1 MNKNINMEMD
11 INQLIQ
17 ENEGLVYYT
26 INRFFLQTVQE
37 YNIKEDLAQVGM
49 MALYKAIQTYE
60 VGRTEFSTYAVRV
73 IKSKMINFLQN
84 DLYKYISKGGEKA
97 MHNNE
102 GLDEDSEK
110 MRDRTMGRMDD
121 DTEVNANELLD
132 FIKKYKDERAYKIVC
147 LLSEGYTYEEIG
159 DMLDLSKQRIN
170 QIITKLRKHLI
181 DNKDK
186 LHLGD
191 YDINNNETNKIDNK
205 PIIAYNED
213 EGIEFEYDNYIIACE
228 ELKCDK
234 YYVKR
239 SLLNKKTNIYSTSK
253 VLNVKIYFKLK

>member
-11 INQLIQ
+11 INELIK

-84 DLYKYISKGGEKA
+84 DLYKYVAKGGEKSI
-97 MHNNE
+97 HNNE

-110 MRDRTMGRMDD
+110 MRDRTVGRFDD

-132 FIKKYKDERAYKIVC
+132 YIKDYKDERAYKIVC

-159 DMLDLSKQRIN
+159 NILNLSKQRIN

-228 ELKCDK
+228 ELECDK

>member
-11 INQLIQ
+11 INELIK

-110 MRDRTMGRMDD
+110 MRDRTVGRFDD

-132 FIKKYKDERAYKIVC
+132 YIKDYKDERAYKIVC

-253 VLNVKIYFKLK
+253 VLNVKIYFKFK

>member
-1 MNKNINMEMD
+1 MENVKNMNMEKD

-17 ENEGLVYYT
+17 ENEGLIHYT
-26 INRFFLQTVQE
+26 LKRYFYTTTSEFDIYEDMVQ
-37 YNIKEDLAQVGM
+37 IGRI
-49 MALYKAIQTYE
+49 ALYKAIQTYE
-60 VGRTEFSTYAVRV
+60 VGRTEFSTYAVKV
-73 IKSKMINFLQN
+73 IKSKLINFVQN
-84 DLYKYISKGGEKA
+84 DLYKNFSKGGLNKV
-97 MHNNE
+97 HDTE
-102 GLDEDSEK
+102 GIDDDK
-110 MRDRTMGRMDD
+110 MRERTVGRFDD
-121 DTEVNANELLD
+121 HSNVETSELLD
-132 FIKKYKDERAYKIVC
+132 YIKDFKDERAYKIVC

-159 DMLDLSKQRIN
+159 SILNLSKQRIN

>member
-11 INQLIQ
+11 INELIK

-26 INRFFLQTVQE
+26 MNKFFLNTIQE

-110 MRDRTMGRMDD
+110 MRDRTVGRFDD

-132 FIKKYKDERAYKIVC
+132 YIKDYKDERAYKIVC

-159 DMLDLSKQRIN
+159 SILNLSKQRIN

-228 ELKCDK
+228 ELECDK

-253 VLNVKIYFKLK
+253 VLKVKIYFKFK

>member
-1 MNKNINMEMD
+1 MEGVNVKNINEM
-11 INQLIQ
+11 IQ
-17 ENEGLVYYT
+17 ENEGLIHYT
-26 INRFFLQTVQE
+26 LKRYFYTTTSEFDI
-37 YNIKEDLAQVGM
+37 YEDMVQVGRI
-49 MALYKAIQTYE
+49 ALYKAIETYDE
-60 VGRTEFSTYAVRV
+60 TRTEFSTYAVKV
-73 IKSKMINFLQN
+73 IKSKLINFVQN
-84 DLYKYISKGGEKA
+84 DLYKNFSKGGLNKV
-97 MHNNE
+97 HDTE
-102 GLDEDSEK
+102 GI
-110 MRDRTMGRMDD
+110 DD
-121 DTEVNANELLD
+121 DKVRERIVGRFDDHSNVETGELLD
-132 FIKKYKDERAYKIVC
+132 YIKNFKDERAYKIVC

-159 DMLDLSKQRIN
+159 SILNLSKQRIN

-186 LHLGD
+186 LQLGD
-191 YDINNNETNKIDNK
+191 YDINNNETDKIDNK

>member
-1 MNKNINMEMD
+1 MESVNVKNINEM
-11 INQLIQ
+11 IK
-17 ENEGLVYYT
+17 ENEGLIHYT
-26 INRFFLQTVQE
+26 LKRYFYTTTSEFDI
-37 YNIKEDLAQVGM
+37 YEDMVQVGRI
-49 MALYKAIQTYE
+49 ALYKAIETYDE
-60 VGRTEFSTYAVRV
+60 TRTEFSTYAVKV
-73 IKSKMINFLQN
+73 IKSKLINFVQN
-84 DLYKYISKGGEKA
+84 DLYKNFSKGGLNKV
-97 MHNNE
+97 HDTE
-102 GLDEDSEK
+102 GI
-110 MRDRTMGRMDD
+110 DD
-121 DTEVNANELLD
+121 DKVRERIVGRFDDHSNVETNELLD
-132 FIKKYKDERAYKIVC
+132 YIKDYKDERAYKIVC

-159 DMLDLSKQRIN
+159 NILDLSKQRIN

-191 YDINNNETNKIDNK
+191 YDISNNETNKIDNK

-213 EGIEFEYDNYIIACE
+213 EGIEFEYDNYIIACD

-253 VLNVKIYFKLK
+253 VLDVKIYFKLK

>member
-84 DLYKYISKGGEKA
+84 DLYKYVAKGGEKPI
-97 MHNNE
+97 HNNE

-110 MRDRTMGRMDD
+110 MRDRTVGRFDD

-132 FIKKYKDERAYKIVC
+132 YIKDYKDERAYKIVC

-159 DMLDLSKQRIN
+159 SILNLSKQRIN

-213 EGIEFEYDNYIIACE
+213 EGIEFEYDNYIKACE
-228 ELKCDK
+228 ELECDK

-253 VLNVKIYFKLK
+253 VLDVKIYFKFK

>member
-110 MRDRTMGRMDD
+110 MRDRTVGRFDD

-132 FIKKYKDERAYKIVC
+132 YIKDYKDERAYKIVC

-159 DMLDLSKQRIN
+159 SILNLSKQRIN

-186 LHLGD
+186 LYLGD
-191 YDINNNETNKIDNK
+191 YDINNNETDKIDNK

-228 ELKCDK
+228 ELECDK

-253 VLNVKIYFKLK
+253 VLKIKIYFKFK

>member
-1 MNKNINMEMD
+1 MENVNVKD
-11 INQLIQ
+11 INEMIKD
-17 ENEGLVYYT
+17 NEGLIYYT
-26 INRFFLQTVQE
+26 LQRYFYATTSE
-37 YNIKEDLAQVGM
+37 YDIKEDMVQVGR

-60 VGRTEFSTYAVRV
+60 VGRTEFSTYAVKV

-84 DLYKYISKGGEKA
+84 DLYKYVSKGGLNKV
-97 MHNNE
+97 HDTE
-102 GLDEDSEK
+102 GIDDDK
-110 MRDRTMGRMDD
+110 MRERTVGRFDD
-121 DTEVNANELLD
+121 HSNVETSELLD
-132 FIKKYKDERAYKIVC
+132 YIKGFKDERAYKIVC

-159 DMLDLSKQRIN
+159 SILNLSKQRIN

-205 PIIAYNED
+205 PIIAYNDE
-213 EGIEFEYDNYIIACE
+213 EGIEFEFESYKDACE
-228 ELKCDK
+228 ELGCDK

-239 SLLNKKTNIYSTSK
+239 SLLNRKTNIYSTSK

>member
-1 MNKNINMEMD
+1 MENIKNMEMD
-11 INQLIQ
+11 INELIK
-17 ENEGLVYYT
+17 ENEGLIYYT
-26 INRFFLQTVQE
+26 MNRYFYTTTSEFD
-37 YNIKEDLAQVGM
+37 IKEDMIQVGRI
-49 MALYKAIQTYE
+49 ALYKAIQTYDE
-60 VGRTEFSTYAVRV
+60 DRTEFSTYAVRV

-84 DLYKYISKGGEKA
+84 DLYKYVSKGGLKSI
-97 MHNNE
+97 HNNE

-110 MRDRTMGRMDD
+110 MRDRNMGRMDD

-213 EGIEFEYDNYIIACE
+213 EGIEFEYDNYIKACE
-228 ELKCDK
+228 ELECDK

>member
-84 DLYKYISKGGEKA
+84 DLYKYVAKGGLNKV
-97 MHNNE
+97 HDTE
-102 GLDEDSEK
+102 GI
-110 MRDRTMGRMDD
+110 DD
-121 DTEVNANELLD
+121 DKVRERIVGRFDDHSNVETSELLD
-132 FIKKYKDERAYKIVC
+132 YIKDYKDERAYKIVC
-147 LLSEGYTYEEIG
+147 LLSEGYTYE
-159 DMLDLSKQRIN
+159 RF
-170 QIITKLRKHLI
+170 
-181 DNKDK
+181 
-186 LHLGD
+186 
-191 YDINNNETNKIDNK
+191 
-205 PIIAYNED
+205 A
-213 EGIEFEYDNYIIACE
+213 
-228 ELKCDK
+228 
-234 YYVKR
+234 
-239 SLLNKKTNIYSTSK
+239 NIYIR
-253 VLNVKIYFKLK
+253 N

>member
-1 MNKNINMEMD
+1 MENVNVKD
-11 INQLIQ
+11 INEIIKD
-17 ENEGLVYYT
+17 NEGLIYYT
-26 INRFFLQTVQE
+26 LQRYFYATTSE
-37 YNIKEDLAQVGM
+37 YDIKEDMVQVGR

-97 MHNNE
+97 VHNNE

-110 MRDRTMGRMDD
+110 MRDRTVGRFDD

-213 EGIEFEYDNYIIACE
+213 EGIEFEYSNYIIACE
-228 ELKCDK
+228 ELECDK

>member
-110 MRDRTMGRMDD
+110 MRDRTVGRFDD

-132 FIKKYKDERAYKIVC
+132 YIKDYKDERAYRIVC
-147 LLSEGYTYEEIG
+147 LLNEGYTYEEIG
-159 DMLDLSKQRIN
+159 DIIGLSKQRIN
-170 QIITKLRKHLI
+170 QIIVKLRKYL
-181 DNKDK
+181 
-186 LHLGD
+186 
-191 YDINNNETNKIDNK
+191 INNNETNKIDNK
-205 PIIAYNED
+205 SIIAYNEE
-213 EGIEFEYDNYIIACE
+213 EGIEFEFDNYINACE
-228 ELKCDK
+228 ELGCGK
-234 YYVKR
+234 YHIKR
-239 SLLNKKTNIYSTSK
+239 SLVNKKGSVWSTSK
-253 VLNVKIYFKLK
+253 VLDGKIYFKFK

>member
-110 MRDRTMGRMDD
+110 MRDRTVGRFDD

-132 FIKKYKDERAYKIVC
+132 YIKDFKDERAYKIVC

-228 ELKCDK
+228 ELECDK

-253 VLNVKIYFKLK
+253 VLKVKIYFKFK

>member
-1 MNKNINMEMD
+1 MENVNVKD
-11 INQLIQ
+11 INEMIKD
-17 ENEGLVYYT
+17 NEGLIYYT
-26 INRFFLQTVQE
+26 LQRYFYATTSE
-37 YNIKEDLAQVGM
+37 YDIKEDMVQVGR

-60 VGRTEFSTYAVRV
+60 VGRTEFSTYAVKV

-84 DLYKYISKGGEKA
+84 DLYKYVAKGGLNKV
-97 MHNNE
+97 HDTE
-102 GLDEDSEK
+102 GI
-110 MRDRTMGRMDD
+110 DD
-121 DTEVNANELLD
+121 DKVRERIVGRFDDHSNVETNELLD
-132 FIKKYKDERAYKIVC
+132 YIKDFKDERAYKIVC

-159 DMLDLSKQRIN
+159 SILNLSKQRIN

-191 YDINNNETNKIDNK
+191 YDINNNETDKIDNK
-205 PIIAYNED
+205 PIIAYNDE
-213 EGIEFEYDNYIIACE
+213 EGIEFEFESYKDACE
-228 ELKCDK
+228 ELGCDK

>member
-11 INQLIQ
+11 INQLIK

-110 MRDRTMGRMDD
+110 MRDRTVGRFDD

-132 FIKKYKDERAYKIVC
+132 YIKNFKDERAYKIVC

-159 DMLDLSKQRIN
+159 SILNLSKQRIN

-186 LHLGD
+186 LQLGD

-228 ELKCDK
+228 ELECDK

>member
-11 INQLIQ
+11 INELIK

-84 DLYKYISKGGEKA
+84 DLYKYVAKGGLNKV
-97 MHNNE
+97 HDTE
-102 GLDEDSEK
+102 GI
-110 MRDRTMGRMDD
+110 DD
-121 DTEVNANELLD
+121 DKVRERIVGRFDDHSNVETSELLD
-132 FIKKYKDERAYKIVC
+132 YIKNFKDERAYKIVC

-213 EGIEFEYDNYIIACE
+213 EGIEFEYDNYIKACE
-228 ELKCDK
+228 ELECDK

>member
-1 MNKNINMEMD
+1 
-11 INQLIQ
+11 
-17 ENEGLVYYT
+17 
-26 INRFFLQTVQE
+26 
-37 YNIKEDLAQVGM
+37 
-49 MALYKAIQTYE
+49 
-60 VGRTEFSTYAVRV
+60 
-73 IKSKMINFLQN
+73 
-84 DLYKYISKGGEKA
+84 
-97 MHNNE
+97 
-102 GLDEDSEK
+102 
-110 MRDRTMGRMDD
+110 MGRMDD

-147 LLSEGYTYEEIG
+147 LLSEGYTYKEIG

>member
-110 MRDRTMGRMDD
+110 MRDRTVGRFDD

-132 FIKKYKDERAYKIVC
+132 YIKNFKDERAYKIVC

-159 DMLDLSKQRIN
+159 SILNLSKQRIN

-186 LHLGD
+186 LQLGD

-228 ELKCDK
+228 ELECDK

>member
-11 INQLIQ
+11 INELIK

-26 INRFFLQTVQE
+26 MNKFFLNTIQE

-110 MRDRTMGRMDD
+110 MRDRTVGRFDD

-132 FIKKYKDERAYKIVC
+132 YIKDYKDERAYKIVC

-159 DMLDLSKQRIN
+159 SILNLSKQRIN

-228 ELKCDK
+228 ELECDK